1 MSQEDRQ
8 NTLQEHT
15 NSLLQGPLKNIRAA
29 ALAAALV
36 PLASVVATPAEAQT
50 ACGFS
55 GGICGFVWNDANG
68 NGIQD
73 GGEGPIQNASVT
85 LVMPIGSDPAVVVTS
100 TDANGFYYFAAD
112 SGSTYQVLV
121 AIPPI
126 QGFQTSPTLADQGTN
141 DLTDSDGVT
150 EGAPA
155 GSVGAIVILESFQDT
170 SVDFGFTFT
179 PTQAPGT
186 GTPGYWKNHPEAWP
200 AFPVGGLLIG
210 NVKYTQQMALA
221 GLVDKSSKDKTV
233 TMFSSLLP
241 AILNIMVGNDGS
253 CLTDPDHNTIADA
266 QAWMAQHPLGSN
278 VYASSPPWKVGE
290 PLHRTL
296 DNYNNGGLC
305 APHRD

>member
-8 NTLQEHT
+8 NTLQEQTH
-15 NSLLQGPLKNIRAA
+15 SLMQGPLKHIRAA

-36 PLASVVATPAEAQT
+36 PLASVAATPAEAQT
-50 ACGFS
+50 GCGFS
-55 GGICGFVWNDANG
+55 GGICGFVWNDQNG

-73 GGEGPIQNASVT
+73 AGEGPIQNAAVT
-85 LVMPIGSDPAVVVTS
+85 LVMPLGSDPPTLVTA
-100 TDANGFYYFAAD
+100 TDANGFYFFPVS

-121 AIPPI
+121 TIPAMS
-126 QGFQTSPTLADQGTN
+126 GFQTSPTPADQGTN
-141 DLTDSDGVT
+141 DLIDSDGVT

-155 GSVGAIVILESFQDT
+155 GHVGVMVPLEFFEDT
-170 SVDFGFTFT
+170 SVDFGFTFKQS
-179 PTQAPGT
+179 QAPGT

-200 AFPVGGLLIG
+200 AFPGGVLKIG
-210 NVKYTQQMALA
+210 NVEYTKEQALNA
-221 GLVDKSSKDKTV
+221 LIDRSSKDKTV

-253 CLTDPDHNTIADA
+253 CVLETIDDA
-266 QAWMAQHPLGSN
+266 QDWMALYPLGSN
-278 VYASSPPWKVGE
+278 VYASSPAWKVGE